1 MKPVVDAIIPV
12 YSKIPLLMRCL
23 NSLKDQVRLGK
34 VVIID
39 DASPDADRDVLNTLK
54 SDVVS
59 VYRNDGNS
67 GFIKSV
73 NRGVKKTDAPYILI
87 LNSDTEAIHNHC
99 VERMAENLDDGAA
112 ICGALLIYPK
122 DDPYRPERI
131 QHAGIYFD
139 TSGFGNHLLAG
150 LPYDVP
156 MAQTRRRV
164 PAVTGACLMV
174 KRTWWEK
181 AGGFDR
187 HLEPAVF
194 EDVDLCLTVDKMG
207 GEIIYEPK
215 SVWYHAEH
223 GSQGQNGINWFT
235 QDNIHKNFAYLLA
248 KHGKIEPS
256 DKYWFKGL

>member
-99 VERMAENLDDGAA
+99 IERMAENLDAGAA

-122 DDPYRPERI
+122 DDLSTILVNLLRI
-131 QHAGIYFD
+131 
-139 TSGFGNHLLAG
+139 
-150 LPYDVP
+150 
-156 MAQTRRRV
+156 
-164 PAVTGACLMV
+164 
-174 KRTWWEK
+174 
-181 AGGFDR
+181 
-187 HLEPAVF
+187 
-194 EDVDLCLTVDKMG
+194 
-207 GEIIYEPK
+207 EII
-215 SVWYHAEH
+215 
-223 GSQGQNGINWFT
+223 
-235 QDNIHKNFAYLLA
+235 LA
-248 KHGKIEPS
+248 KPS
-256 DKYWFKGL
+256 KPKFILPVMIMD